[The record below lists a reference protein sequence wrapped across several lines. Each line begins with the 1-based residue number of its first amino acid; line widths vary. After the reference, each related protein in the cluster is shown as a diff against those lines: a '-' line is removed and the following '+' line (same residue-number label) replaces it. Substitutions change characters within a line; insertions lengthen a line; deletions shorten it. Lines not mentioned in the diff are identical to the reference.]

1 MLSRSEVLRQLSR
14 HESQKKREYGARI
27 INVDRGSF
35 TPLVFSTNGLCARE
49 SSMFLKSLASLIVSK
64 HDDIPFSVVMNR
76 LRTRISF
83 CLLRWCITCFRGCR
97 SSYTS
102 QRLPGG
108 FANECRRFSP

>member
-1 MLSRSEVLRQLSR
+1 
-14 HESQKKREYGARI
+14 
-27 INVDRGSF
+27 
-35 TPLVFSTNGLCARE
+35 
-49 SSMFLKSLASLIVSK
+49 MFLKSLASLIVSK

-102 QRLPGG
+102 RRLPGG
-108 FANECRRFSP
+108 FANVEALLSLVVFEFYFVGIIFIIIIITLDYYVDLHL